1 MECKWD
7 WRSLKCEQACHCNF
21 QFQKGDYHLGRSC
34 RRRKVEL
41 EVCEQTVF
49 VLDKAIPKRILSLV
63 RQTTDILKAKI
74 KRTTQNVWQK
84 ATHRYEAVQQNVC
97 SDLTAMV
104 NERQTAGAA
113 SCWPSPPILT
123 LPERI
128 FCRHME
134 FPACTGSSDSTHTT
148 AAAGHKDDG
157 QPRQGSHCRQSG
169 RGGSKERAAK
179 ESIVCGFVR
188 DGQFLKLETR
198 HHDSFHVYLKK
209 LFLRL

>member
-1 MECKWD
+1 
-7 WRSLKCEQACHCNF
+7 
-21 QFQKGDYHLGRSC
+21 LGRSC

-74 KRTTQNVWQK
+74 KRTTQTVWQK

-97 SDLTAMV
+97 SDLKGMV
-104 NERQTAGAA
+104 NERQTAGTA

-134 FPACTGSSDSTHTT
+134 FPACTGGDSTQQPQQPATTTT
-148 AAAGHKDDG
+148 ASPGKAPIAAKAAVAA
-157 QPRQGSHCRQSG
+157 RK
-169 RGGSKERAAK
+169 KERRKNRLFA
-179 ESIVCGFVR
+179 
-188 DGQFLKLETR
+188 DLYET
-198 HHDSFHVYLKK
+198 DNF
-209 LFLRL
+209 